1 MPIRNQRMDTHEKK
15 KDTMIYCLP
24 RLTLE
29 SKAHLGSQWRDANIH
44 SIKNIDKKV
53 EMVATL
59 RT

>member
-1 MPIRNQRMDTHEKK
+1 MDTHEKK